1 MVRAGVSRA
10 GLALATALALVA
22 VSVLPASAYWS
33 SQGTATAATTTGAL
47 AAPLSVTA
55 LDAAATDAGGA
66 DVGVSWSAGVGGIE
80 PAGFIVNRS
89 DGATSSAACDSSST
103 SLVTTEAC
111 VDLGVAAGT
120 YTYTV
125 TAVFRTWTATSEPSA
140 SVTVTAPHHPILGA
154 AAPFSV
160 LAATA
165 VTSTGST
172 SVSGDLGVSP
182 GITVAGFPP
191 GTVGGDIHAGD
202 DTAAANAH
210 TALVNAYNDLDART
224 STTDLAGDL
233 AGSVLTPGVYHSA
246 AALAQTGILTLDAGG
261 DPDATFIIQVDAAL
275 NTAASS
281 SVVLI
286 NGAQAANVYWVALG
300 AVGTGESSSFSGTI
314 LTQGAITLGAGSVLI
329 GRALSLGAVTLAG
342 NPIRFTVA
350 LPPTITVDGG
360 STVVTKDA
368 TPTLTG
374 TSNAPENSPVRV
386 TVGGQLL
393 TTSVSSIGTWAV
405 TSAALA
411 AGTYTVVAKVRDSSG
426 NGATESQQL
435 TVEINPA
442 TIVLGTAASYSVL
455 AATSVVNTG
464 SSALSGH
471 LGVSPGIA
479 VSGFPPGTLEGTLH
493 VADAA
498 ADAAQADLDA
508 ALTDASGR
516 TPHTE
521 FTGDLNGRTFHIG
534 VHHTTAAVALT
545 GTVTLDAEGDPDAV
559 FIFQT
564 DAALNTA
571 AASTVAL
578 VNGAQASN
586 VFWIVTGAAG
596 LGANSTFA
604 GSLLA
609 RGAITIGEAAALQ
622 GQALSRDTV
631 TLANNALTGI
641 VGAL

>member
-1 MVRAGVSRA
+1 MLRARVSRV
-10 GLALATALALVA
+10 GLGLATALALVA

-47 AAPLSVTA
+47 AAPVSVTA

-80 PAGFIVNRS
+80 PVGFIVNRS

-140 SVTVTAPHHPILGA
+140 SVTVTAPHPILGA
-154 AAPFSV
+154 AAPYSV

-182 GITVAGFPP
+182 GITVTGFPP

-202 DTAAANAH
+202 TAAANAH
-210 TALVNAYNDLDART
+210 TALINAHNDLAAQT
-224 STTDLAGDL
+224 PTTELAGDL

-246 AALAQTGILTLDAGG
+246 AALAQTGILTLDAVG

-275 NTAASS
+275 NTAAASS
-281 SVVLI
+281 IVLI

-300 AVGTGESSSFSGTI
+300 AVGTGASSSFSGTI

-350 LPPTITVDGG
+350 LPPTIIIDGG

-374 TSNAPENSPVRV
+374 TSNAPVNSPVRV
-386 TVGGQLL
+386 TVDGQLL

-405 TSAALA
+405 TAAALA

-464 SSALSGH
+464 SSALSGD
-471 LGVSPGIA
+471 LGVSPGID
-479 VSGFPPGTLEGTLH
+479 VSGFPPGELEGTLH

-498 ADAAQADLDA
+498 ADAAQDDLDA

-534 VHHTTAAVALT
+534 VHHTTAALALT
-545 GTVTLDAEGDPDAV
+545 GTVTLDAEGDPNAV

-596 LGANSTFA
+596 LGANSAFTGA
-604 GSLLA
+604 LLA

-622 GQALSRDTV
+622 GQALSSDTV
-631 TLANNALTGI
+631 TLANNELTGI